1 LPVVGAPLAPYHP
14 ALTNEAEMRVTRE
27 PSAPQR
33 RQHRLLLGGLLGAAL
48 LLLAVVVLTGQLTR
62 SPSRGSP
69 SATTPSDQ
77 PQTTAAPN
85 AAGETRDAVVD
96 RLHEIFRIRDQAIQT
111 RNPELLTSI
120 FTVDCSC
127 LKGDRKLIQQLKQ
140 ENLMW
145 RGVSVSIE
153 VQEVDRIN
161 SRLWDISA
169 LVTTSP
175 FEIVEESGAIVGRI
189 PQGQEISRFA
199 VVRPTGRGDW
209 LLGHA
214 SVIDERD

>member
-1 LPVVGAPLAPYHP
+1 VGA
-14 ALTNEAEMRVTRE
+14 T
-27 PSAPQR
+27 
-33 RQHRLLLGGLLGAAL
+33 L

-62 SPSRGSP
+62 SPSGGSP
-69 SATTPSDQ
+69 SATALSDQ
-77 PQTTAAPN
+77 PQTTAAQSSV
-85 AAGETRDAVVD
+85 GETRDAVVD

-111 RNPELLTSI
+111 RNPDLLTSI

-145 RGVSVSIE
+145 RGVSVSIK
-153 VQEVDRIN
+153 VQEVERVN
-161 SRLWDISA
+161 SRLWDISG

-175 FEIVEESGAIVGRI
+175 FDIVEESGAVVRRI
-189 PQGQEISRFA
+189 PQGLELSRFA
-199 VVRPTGRGDW
+199 LVRPTDRGDW